1 MKKTKA
7 TSPFVRRHSTFN
19 FDEDKKDTQA
29 KPGVT
34 VQTFKDAWR
43 STGIVCTLGPGSD
56 NVEIMGKLMTAGLDV
71 ARFNFSHG
79 SHEYHGKLMN
89 RLRTA
94 AKNQGRFVALALD
107 TKGPEIRTGTFPEEE
122 VKLVKD
128 AKVVLT
134 PDDAYQHKG
143 TAEKFWVTY
152 KEISKSLKPGMT
164 VFIDDGLLALTVE
177 EVKGGD
183 VHCKVKEGGVVSNR
197 KGVNLPGAVVT
208 LPALSEKDINDIK
221 FGVEMK
227 VDMIFASFIRKAE
240 DVLSIKKLIP
250 KTVMVISKIENQEG
264 CDNFEDILRESDG
277 IMVAR
282 GDLGIEI
289 DATKVRAEDIQS
301 MHSREVGI
309 SGEGRTKKRLLNAY
323 TAHVSAAV
331 FVQQKRMIRL
341 CRAAG
346 KPVIVA
352 TQMLQSMVSNPRP
365 TRAEVSD
372 VANAVLDGADC
383 VMLSGETAKGMYPV
397 QAVVQMSQTCKVAE
411 ANLSLPPI
419 VTESM
424 TSRETIVAA
433 GCKIAKNTPRIPK
446 TPKARKRRIHIPH
459 PRCYLIRPLHGK
471 NGQLNEETKDEGKD
485 ANAGTENGDE
495 EGAQG
500 NGSDQGKEEIMLE
513 YTNLC
518 PRLKK
523 RRKRLTLDG
532 RQEEEKPTTL
542 SFKETSSIH
551 GAWKRFCIYTT
562 VFPREKLEHKHEI
575 KDLWTD
581 LKKPF
586 SNQPR
591 HLLYATKK
599 TAGGRRKRMKILQ
612 LARKVLAIVATDQS
626 CKAILVLTNTGTT
639 ARYRPSCPVMAVI
652 GSTNTHVAKHLQV
665 TFGIHVILYE
675 EGDEKPSAN
684 IRIKAAIESQMDSL
698 LEEGDLIVCLYS
710 ASHSGCISISR

>member
-1 MKKTKA
+1 LMLRIRD
-7 TSPFVRRHSTFN
+7 PPVH
-19 FDEDKKDTQA
+19 
-29 KPGVT
+29 T
-34 VQTFKDAWR
+34 V
-43 STGIVCTLGPGSD
+43 
-56 NVEIMGKLMTAGLDV
+56 
-71 ARFNFSHG
+71 
-79 SHEYHGKLMN
+79 
-89 RLRTA
+89 
-94 AKNQGRFVALALD
+94 
-107 TKGPEIRTGTFPEEE
+107 GTFPEEE

-134 PDDAYQHKG
+134 PDDAFQHKG

-183 VHCKVKEGGVVSNR
+183 IHCKVKEGGVVSNR

-289 DATKVRAEDIQS
+289 DATKV
-301 MHSREVGI
+301 
-309 SGEGRTKKRLLNAY
+309 
-323 TAHVSAAV
+323 

-397 QAVVQMSQTCKVAE
+397 STHNEFAAHMS
-411 ANLSLPPI
+411 
-419 VTESM
+419 
-424 TSRETIVAA
+424 
-433 GCKIAKNTPRIPK
+433 
-446 TPKARKRRIHIPH
+446 
-459 PRCYLIRPLHGK
+459 
-471 NGQLNEETKDEGKD
+471 
-485 ANAGTENGDE
+485 
-495 EGAQG
+495 
-500 NGSDQGKEEIMLE
+500 
-513 YTNLC
+513 
-518 PRLKK
+518 
-523 RRKRLTLDG
+523 
-532 RQEEEKPTTL
+532 
-542 SFKETSSIH
+542 F
-551 GAWKRFCIYTT
+551 
-562 VFPREKLEHKHEI
+562 
-575 KDLWTD
+575 
-581 LKKPF
+581 
-586 SNQPR
+586 
-591 HLLYATKK
+591 
-599 TAGGRRKRMKILQ
+599 
-612 LARKVLAIVATDQS
+612 
-626 CKAILVLTNTGTT
+626 
-639 ARYRPSCPVMAVI
+639 
-652 GSTNTHVAKHLQV
+652 
-665 TFGIHVILYE
+665 
-675 EGDEKPSAN
+675 
-684 IRIKAAIESQMDSL
+684 
-698 LEEGDLIVCLYS
+698 
-710 ASHSGCISISR
+710 

>member
-134 PDDAYQHKG
+134 PDDAFQHKG

-183 VHCKVKEGGVVSNR
+183 IHCKVKEGGVVSNR

-289 DATKVRAEDIQS
+289 DATKV
-301 MHSREVGI
+301 
-309 SGEGRTKKRLLNAY
+309 
-323 TAHVSAAV
+323 

-433 GCKIAKNTPRIPK
+433 GCKIAK
-446 TPKARKRRIHIPH
+446 
-459 PRCYLIRPLHGK
+459 
-471 NGQLNEETKDEGKD
+471 
-485 ANAGTENGDE
+485 
-495 EGAQG
+495 
-500 NGSDQGKEEIMLE
+500 
-513 YTNLC
+513 
-518 PRLKK
+518 
-523 RRKRLTLDG
+523 
-532 RQEEEKPTTL
+532 
-542 SFKETSSIH
+542 
-551 GAWKRFCIYTT
+551 
-562 VFPREKLEHKHEI
+562 
-575 KDLWTD
+575 
-581 LKKPF
+581 
-586 SNQPR
+586 
-591 HLLYATKK
+591 
-599 TAGGRRKRMKILQ
+599 
-612 LARKVLAIVATDQS
+612 DQS

-639 ARYRPSCPVMAVI
+639 ARLVSRYRPSCPVMAVI

-675 EGDEKPSAN
+675 EGGIRAMAFASMAPTLPVSAAFDVEDG
-684 IRIKAAIESQMDSL
+684 RCALTACQPQAWL
-698 LEEGDLIVCLYS
+698 FL
-710 ASHSGCISISR
+710 A